1 MCDIRNL
8 SKMAIRC
15 SHPVANRNVGD
26 TLPDR
31 AIHHRLAPDTT
42 KILVIPTLLITR
54 QLYTLDLMGGNYA
67 IGRCKGLP
75 LRKVVQVFGY
85 NEQVGYSTLFYTC
98 RLVYQYV
105 IFSIIVISFYYHL
118 CHLLWTC
125 SLIYV
130 FD

>member
-1 MCDIRNL
+1 
-8 SKMAIRC
+8 MAIRC

-75 LRKVVQVFGY
+75 LRKVVQTRHIPVFAKFNARWETNIPTNHVIKINKNY
-85 NEQVGYSTLFYTC
+85 VVTNELTKNRFVVNLYAVEVGE
-98 RLVYQYV
+98 Q
-105 IFSIIVISFYYHL
+105 
-118 CHLLWTC
+118 
-125 SLIYV
+125 
-130 FD
+130 